1 MSNQIEDKWAEYV
14 PKNAVEAYI
23 YANTVFWIDDNGDII
38 YQDSDIDTFHQWV
51 EETGESNDK

>member
-1 MSNQIEDKWAEYV
+1 MSNQIEDKWADYV

-23 YANTVFWIDDNGDII
+23 YANTVFWTDDNGDII

-51 EETGESNDK
+51 EETGD